1 MRVAPRSRDTANTA
15 ARVPV
20 SKFVKFIRLM
30 SNCCILPLRYSRDFA
45 EVNFSI
51 LHWKTFVSSLV
62 MSLPFILTVIVW
74 LVIIQRDFLPQLIEK
89 SLKVYITFDMVFI
102 LVAIVNYMQPPG
114 VIRRDFKIWKVWPS
128 QTSKHNHG
136 GIHLQITQKCKS
148 FHDTIMTT
156 SSFIWFRF

>member
-1 MRVAPRSRDTANTA
+1 MRVALAPRDTANTA
-15 ARVPV
+15 AKVPV

-30 SNCCILPLRYSRDFA
+30 SNCYILPLRYSRDFA

-51 LHWKTFVSSLV
+51 LHWKTLVSSLV

-114 VIRRDFKIWKVWPS
+114 VIRSDFNIQYLNSW
-128 QTSKHNHG
+128 T
-136 GIHLQITQKCKS
+136 IT
-148 FHDTIMTT
+148 T
-156 SSFIWFRF
+156 

>member
-1 MRVAPRSRDTANTA
+1 MRVAPRARDTANTA
-15 ARVPV
+15 AKVPV

-30 SNCCILPLRYSRDFA
+30 SNCYILPLRYSRDFA

-74 LVIIQRDFLPQLIEK
+74 LVIMQRDFLPQLIEK

-114 VIRRDFKIWKVWPS
+114 VIRSDFK
-128 QTSKHNHG
+128 T
-136 GIHLQITQKCKS
+136 
-148 FHDTIMTT
+148 
-156 SSFIWFRF
+156 